1 MKRTLGLIA
10 AWVAVTAVSVLIA
23 SAAVGSV
30 RGQVSDAPSPVRT
43 ATTSLAVSTTIVVL
57 DETTTTSTTRPS
69 ASPATSTTM
78 PTSTTSVA
86 GTTESTLEIEPT
98 TTSTTRAPTTT
109 TTTTTPPSTTTTTTA
124 PAAALQTYDTIGGS
138 VTLLVG
144 NGTVSLATAVPKPG
158 YSAEEKERDDPTK
171 VVVEFESE
179 DHESKLEARWEGGV
193 FTVDIDEESEDD

>member
-1 MKRTLGLIA
+1 MKRNLGLIA
-10 AWVAVTAVSVLIA
+10 AWLAVTAVSVLIA

-69 ASPATSTTM
+69 APPATPTTM

-86 GTTESTLEIEPT
+86 GTTESTPEIEPT
-98 TTSTTRAPTTT
+98 TTSTTRAPTT

-124 PAAALQTYDTIGGS
+124 PAAALQTYDTVGGS

-171 VVVEFESE
+171 VVVEFDSE
-179 DHESKLEARWEGGV
+179 DHESELKARWDGGV
-193 FTVDIDEESEDD
+193 FTVDIDEESEED